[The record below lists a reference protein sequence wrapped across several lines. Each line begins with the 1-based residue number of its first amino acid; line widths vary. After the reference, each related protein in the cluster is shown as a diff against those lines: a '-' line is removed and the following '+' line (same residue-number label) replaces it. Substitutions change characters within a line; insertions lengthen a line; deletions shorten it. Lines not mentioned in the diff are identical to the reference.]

1 MFGQVAEYIAS
12 TATFGCSDEEDSG
25 SNDRTTTKAPEHG
38 HSTLR
43 DRTDGRVEYID
54 TTNKID
60 GDDEPGED
68 ISIDLDEEDDEAAE
82 A

>member
-1 MFGQVAEYIAS
+1 MAEYIAS

-25 SNDRTTTKAPEHG
+25 SNDRTTIKAPEHG
-38 HSTLR
+38 HTTLR
-43 DRTDGRVEYID
+43 DRTTDGRVEYID
-54 TTNKID
+54 TTNKI
-60 GDDEPGED
+60 GDDGED